1 MAERCSFDAE
11 LKLKKRR
18 VGSTDLSIS
27 EIGFGCGGNAG
38 LMVRG
43 ELREQVRTVARA
55 LELGINYFD
64 NSPDYGDG
72 AAERNL
78 GSVLREIC
86 ERPLLNSKVEIRAHN
101 LKDIAGHVVTSTEE
115 SLRRLGVDY
124 LDVLQ
129 IHNGPTALP
138 PKLEGKAYTHLWIE
152 DFLAPGGAIDG
163 ALRLKRAG
171 KVRHIGFICRG
182 NDGTQVRQLLE
193 TGLFSLINV
202 PYTLLNPSAGRAM
215 PEGLTTSLDF
225 GNVISAA
232 AACGAGSAIYAPL
245 AGGFLTDDAIK
256 GAMRHRLARQQD
268 PATDVAMRQRARAQT
283 FAFLAQETGMS
294 LAQTAFRFILDH
306 AAVTVAL
313 GGFSSVEQ
321 MEEIAAAAHKPS
333 LNSFQMARI
342 ESIWRSNFSS

>member
-1 MAERCSFDAE
+1 
-11 LKLKKRR
+11 
-18 VGSTDLSIS
+18 
-27 EIGFGCGGNAG
+27 
-38 LMVRG
+38 
-43 ELREQVRTVARA
+43 
-55 LELGINYFD
+55 
-64 NSPDYGDG
+64 
-72 AAERNL
+72 
-78 GSVLREIC
+78 
-86 ERPLLNSKVEIRAHN
+86 
-101 LKDIAGHVVTSTEE
+101 
-115 SLRRLGVDY
+115 
-124 LDVLQ
+124 
-129 IHNGPTALP
+129 
-138 PKLEGKAYTHLWIE
+138 
-152 DFLAPGGAIDG
+152 
-163 ALRLKRAG
+163 
-171 KVRHIGFICRG
+171 
-182 NDGTQVRQLLE
+182 
-193 TGLFSLINV
+193 
-202 PYTLLNPSAGRAM
+202 M